1 MNNTDML
8 ILFLVTLC
16 ATIFFT
22 WYVKRIFLRARIA
35 DNPIVSEHRHKS
47 GTPTMGGVAFLFAIC
62 FHFMPIDKPYSLKR
76 SMFATAIGGVLVC
89 IFGTM
94 GLSTFVLWFS
104 YSKQTYLSYFIFR
117 LFQIVPLVANVMLF
131 YPFIPLLR
139 KLKLY
144 WRRPIKV
151 KTQDESTEE

>member
-47 GTPTMGGVAFLFAIC
+47 GTPTMGGIAFLFAIS
-62 FHFMPIDKPYSLKR
+62 FVIAEYYQNIPILLVSFIMLAGGIVGMVDDL
-76 SMFATAIGGVLVC
+76 IGL
-89 IFGTM
+89 
-94 GLSTFVLWFS
+94 
-104 YSKQTYLSYFIFR
+104 
-117 LFQIVPLVANVMLF
+117 
-131 YPFIPLLR
+131 
-139 KLKLY
+139 
-144 WRRPIKV
+144 KV
-151 KTQDESTEE
+151 KEIQKIVVNTSNEVIALGRVEVEPGE